1 MKKAILIV
9 SFGTTYPDTRQKNI
23 AAITRQVRAL
33 YPDAVVEEAVSST
46 IVRNAMKK
54 REHIEAK
61 SPTEA
66 LESMKKQGVTHVAVF
81 PTHVIDGIENHR
93 LKEAAKKYAGA
104 FEQIAVADALLAK
117 PRDYEDVAKALW
129 ESLKE
134 EVGDFP
140 LILMGHGTEHAADAS
155 YAMMEQSLR
164 AYAKHEIYIATVE
177 GSITIKDVIARMKS
191 GLQSRQ
197 NGKVLLT
204 PFMLVAGDHAN
215 NDMAGGMQ
223 DGEQPD
229 ADSFAGK
236 LQAAGYQPECV
247 IRGIGEY
254 PAVREVYLTH
264 LRQVTKKLFCD
275 LTTENR
281 PGILYGIGVGPGDPK
296 LMTIQALETIRS
308 CDLIVL
314 PAVSKEECYAYRIV
328 EQVCPEIADMPLLC
342 MPFPMIK
349 DAQKLELAHKRIYDA
364 MEDYLRQGLRI
375 GMLTIGDPGVYST
388 YMYMH
393 RCAADAGWEAR
404 IVSGVPSFCAVA
416 ARLGISLGEKNEEIH
431 IIPAAYDVR
440 ESLGFHGTRI
450 YMKSGK
456 KLEEL
461 LRVLRESMQDKES
474 RVHQDIYG
482 ISNCGMENEQVYCG
496 LDELEQAKGYLT
508 TVIVKEH
515 VVQ

>member
-1 MKKAILIV
+1 M
-9 SFGTTYPDTRQKNI
+9 
-23 AAITRQVRAL
+23 
-33 YPDAVVEEAVSST
+33 
-46 IVRNAMKK
+46 
-54 REHIEAK
+54 
-61 SPTEA
+61 
-66 LESMKKQGVTHVAVF
+66 
-81 PTHVIDGIENHR
+81 
-93 LKEAAKKYAGA
+93 
-104 FEQIAVADALLAK
+104 
-117 PRDYEDVAKALW
+117 
-129 ESLKE
+129 
-134 EVGDFP
+134 
-140 LILMGHGTEHAADAS
+140 
-155 YAMMEQSLR
+155 
-164 AYAKHEIYIATVE
+164 
-177 GSITIKDVIARMKS
+177 
-191 GLQSRQ
+191 
-197 NGKVLLT
+197 
-204 PFMLVAGDHAN
+204 
-215 NDMAGGMQ
+215 
-223 DGEQPD
+223 
-229 ADSFAGK
+229 
-236 LQAAGYQPECV
+236 

-364 MEDYLRQGLRI
+364 VEDYLRQGLRV
-375 GMLTIGDPGVYST
+375 GMLTIGDPGIYST

-416 ARLGISLGEKNEEIH
+416 ARLGISLGEKDEEIH
-431 IIPAAYDVR
+431 IIPAAYDMR

-461 LRVLRESMQDKES
+461 LRVLREAMQDKES

-482 ISNCGMENEQVYCG
+482 ISNCGMENEQVYYG